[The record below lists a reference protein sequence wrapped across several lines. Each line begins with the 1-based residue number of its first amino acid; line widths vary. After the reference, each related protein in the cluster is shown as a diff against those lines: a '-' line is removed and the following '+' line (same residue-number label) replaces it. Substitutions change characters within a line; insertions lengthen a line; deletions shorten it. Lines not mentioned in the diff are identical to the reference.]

1 MKNRDYHNKKI
12 VFKNTDNSQFFSF
25 LFFNFVFIRLSIVPR
40 SLAVSAGDIGYLLI
54 VLSSITFIFAI
65 ILSVWYGEQFIQ
77 FSTLWSTIVHLV
89 LMTLGEWSSDYWDIY
104 NNCDDPKMFFF
115 MFVSYCLL
123 VIIVVMNMVL
133 AVVLDSY
140 AQVKEFH
147 LNEES
152 KEKEMKENSEEE
164 WQQYKKK
171 KAKESMM
178 MLMMRVKGSK
188 AKGQG
193 THGVVMNL

>member
-1 MKNRDYHNKKI
+1 M
-12 VFKNTDNSQFFSF
+12 
-25 LFFNFVFIRLSIVPR
+25 
-40 SLAVSAGDIGYLLI
+40 SAGDIGYLLI